1 MAGDTGMK
9 PIRLYA
15 AAALLVLFANPLIAA
30 DSGGL
35 EGALRQ
41 VVEDNL
47 AAYNSEDASR
57 ALASVHT
64 QSPAYADMQDALPK
78 QFAAMDARTEL
89 EGFTYI
95 GHDGEFALARVQYRT
110 IGGSQG
116 PFMNNLLDTITIFHQ
131 ENGTWKYWDNYV
143 LGGNLVQ

>member
-1 MAGDTGMK
+1 MK

-15 AAALLVLFANPLIAA
+15 AASLLVLFANPLIAA

-64 QSPAYADMQDALPK
+64 KSPAYAAMQEALPK
-78 QFAAMDARTEL
+78 QFAAVVARTQL
-89 EGFTYI
+89 ERFTYI
-95 GHDGEFALARVQYRT
+95 GHDDEFALARVQYRT
-110 IGGSQG
+110 VGGAAA
-116 PFMNNLLDTITIFHQ
+116 PFMNNLLDTITVFHQ
-131 ENGTWKYWDNYV
+131 EDGTWKYWDNYI
-143 LGGNLVQ
+143 LGARVVQ